1 MIINSY
7 KAVGLN
13 TDQQAAQAVSSIGVA
28 NLFGLI
34 DLTCDDA
41 FIRGRQLLSDLVDFY
56 NQEDSGNVSENLNQ
70 TFNKATEELKD
81 LEEYDLLLAVI
92 SSKALYILGKGRV
105 SVYLR
110 RAGQTIELLKE
121 GDGQLISGFIE
132 EKDRIFLATHNL
144 YQFFATEL
152 DNLLSLPSEQ
162 LEEEITEKLNLDTS
176 EGLAGLV
183 VFIDPDIDEAAS
195 AEMAIPNVEVPQKMN
210 LKLKLPSLRL
220 ASVSSLL
227 IKFIPRSG
235 RAKLLIAIVLILVLL
250 GGLGLKVKAT
260 KDAEQTATFNQLFAQ
275 AKDDFN
281 ASVGLAS
288 LNPGEAS
295 NKISSAKD
303 NLDKAL
309 KIKPKDPSALELK
322 NQIDSQGQAVAQK
335 FDSQL
340 SLFLDLNLVKEGFKT
355 SQLSLSDGKLLV
367 LDSSSTTLASID
379 LSKKS
384 QQILASKE
392 TLGNAL
398 LASING
404 SSAFVYSK
412 DKGLLKLDLGNKK
425 AVIVAKTDEEWGR
438 IVDICGFGSNVYAL
452 DSAGNQIWKYLPT
465 EGGFSDKRAYLTAET
480 KADFGA
486 AFRIQIES
494 SVYVLGQGGLVQRFT
509 KGEQDNFSYG
519 GLDKGVK
526 DPKSF
531 FVSSETDNLYLL
543 DSGNSRLLVLSKTGE
558 YKAQYSSD
566 QFASG
571 SDLVVD
577 EVGKKVYLLDNSKI
591 YVMELR

>member
-28 NLFGLI
+28 NFFGLI

-41 FIRGRQLLSDLVDFY
+41 FIRGRQLLSDLDDFY
-56 NQEDSGNVSENLNQ
+56 NQEDSGNVSDNLNQ
-70 TFNKATEELKD
+70 TFKKATEELKD
-81 LEEYDLLLAVI
+81 LEDYDLLLAVI
-92 SSKALYILGKGRV
+92 SGKALYILGKGRV

-110 RAGQTIELLKE
+110 RSCKLTELSRE
-121 GDGQLISGFIE
+121 GSGQLISGFIE
-132 EKDRIFLATHNL
+132 EGDRIFLTTQNL
-144 YQFFATEL
+144 YNFFGGEL
-152 DNLLSLPSEQ
+152 DGLLGMSQEK

-183 VFIDPDIDEAAS
+183 IFIDPDVSES
-195 AEMAIPNVEVPQKMN
+195 VPSEVAIPNVEAPQKMR
-210 LKLKLPSLRL
+210 LKLKLPSFKLT
-220 ASVSSLL
+220 SVSGL
-227 IKFIPRSG
+227 IIKLIPRSG

-250 GGLGLKVKAT
+250 GGLGLKVKVM
-260 KDAEQTATFNQLFAQ
+260 KDSEQTVTFNQLLAQ

-295 NKISSAKD
+295 NKLTSAKD

-309 KIKPKDPSALELK
+309 KIKPKDQAALELK
-322 NQIDSQGQAVAQK
+322 NQLEPQGQVVDQK

-392 TLGNAL
+392 TLGNAR

-404 SSAFVYSK
+404 SSVFVYSE
-412 DKGLLKLDLGNKK
+412 DKGLLKVDLGNRQSLSSSKK
-425 AVIVAKTDEEWGR
+425 VVIVSKTDEEWGR
-438 IVDICGFGSNVYAL
+438 LVDVYGFGSNLYAL
-452 DSAGNQIWKYLPT
+452 DSAKNQIWKYLPT
-465 EGGFSDKRAYLTAET
+465 EGGFSDKKAYLTTET
-480 KADFGA
+480 KVDFGSA
-486 AFRIQIES
+486 IRMQIES
-494 SVYVLGQGGLVQRFT
+494 SVYVLGQGGLVQR
-509 KGEQDNFSYG
+509 
-519 GLDKGVK
+519 L
-526 DPKSF
+526 
-531 FVSSETDNLYLL
+531 
-543 DSGNSRLLVLSKTGE
+543 SRL
-558 YKAQYSSD
+558 
-566 QFASG
+566 F
-571 SDLVVD
+571 
-577 EVGKKVYLLDNSKI
+577 YLKNH
-591 YVMELR
+591 